1 MRRKDMPLVPDHG
14 TSLAARRLAE
24 EAVSVEPW
32 NFWDPPFTYRTD
44 KLPTFLL
51 FLTDAAAR
59 ELKAT
64 HTTADSMTLRL
75 TDGESELFY
84 TAYAGELVANGGR
97 GLCRMLEHFPRQTP
111 EPARQKLAGHAARFF
126 FGGSRL

>member
-14 TSLAARRLAE
+14 TPLAARRLAE
-24 EAVSVEPW
+24 EAGSVEPW

-44 KLPTFLL
+44 TLPTFLL
-51 FLTDAAAR
+51 FLTDGAAR

-64 HTTADSMTLRL
+64 QTTADSMTLWL
-75 TDGESELFY
+75 TDGESELYY
-84 TAYAGELVANGGR
+84 TALAGELVADKGR
-97 GLCRMLEHFPRQTP
+97 GLCRMLENFPRQTP
-111 EPARQKLAGHAARFF
+111 EPARKKLAGHAAQFF

>member
-1 MRRKDMPLVPDHG
+1 MPLGPDHG
-14 TSLAARRLAE
+14 TTLAARRPAE
-24 EAVSVEPW
+24 EAVPVEPW

-44 KLPTFLL
+44 KLLTFLL

-59 ELKAT
+59 ELEAT
-64 HTTADSMTLRL
+64 RATADSMTLRL

-84 TAYAGELVANGGR
+84 TAPRAGELVAGGAR

-111 EPARQKLAGHAARFF
+111 EPARKKLAGHVTQFF
-126 FGGSRL
+126 FGGYRL